1 MNIIKIKNNFSLEKV
16 KKSADIVIVDSVKV
30 DPNEFPDKYIKNI
43 KICNITCQVKK
54 KIFTNI
60 KFYNCKRQLNFSDK
74 LIKSYDVSSVIVI
87 QEILFLY
94 LSTVVDIEILTT
106 KNSRRTHF
114 NHVKCKAVGIV
125 CSDIRSIDEPNLS
138 VLYLKILKYN

>member
-1 MNIIKIKNNFSLEKV
+1 M
-16 KKSADIVIVDSVKV
+16 
-30 DPNEFPDKYIKNI
+30 
-43 KICNITCQVKK
+43 
-54 KIFTNI
+54 
-60 KFYNCKRQLNFSDK
+60 
-74 LIKSYDVSSVIVI
+74 IVI

>member
-1 MNIIKIKNNFSLEKV
+1 MSG
-16 KKSADIVIVDSVKV
+16 
-30 DPNEFPDKYIKNI
+30 
-43 KICNITCQVKK
+43 KK